1 GHVLCDRVF
10 AGAAVDDFE
19 ARAAQSE
26 CAFRHQEHAIALIF
40 AEPAAWCEV
49 RARTWIRRHRSALSG
64 WKAPGGGQAGF
75 TYAKNKASS
84 IAHRIS
90 HLARN
95 AACAA
100 SCSPRVRACLTT
112 QARANSASSGACV
125 RRPVK

>member
-1 GHVLCDRVF
+1 MF
-10 AGAAVDDFE
+10 AIAAGDDFKAGTTE
-19 ARAAQSE
+19 AKG
-26 CAFRHQEHAIALIF
+26 AFRHQQHLVALIF

-49 RARTWIRRHRSALSG
+49 RARIRVRRHRSALLG
-64 WKAPGGGQAGF
+64 WNAPGGGQAGF

-95 AACAA
+95 AECAA
-100 SCSPRVRACLTT
+100 SCSSRVRACLTT
-112 QARANSASSGACV
+112 QVRANSASSGACV